1 MDLPSSNEYYLRH
14 HFSSTYLPKSD
25 SLLTVKP
32 VVKDFKLSFYHG
44 GQEISSYA
52 LDNSDVNSTN
62 YSDIILNKN
71 PEFVNVSN
79 NDFNLTESSPAI
91 NSGILT
97 SFTNDISGNFRS
109 EPDIGAYEYI
119 D

>member
-1 MDLPSSNEYYLRH
+1 MKNDNGNFNYMFQNCLI
-14 HFSSTYLPKSD
+14 K
-25 SLLTVKP
+25 
-32 VVKDFKLSFYHG
+32 
-44 GQEISSYA
+44 

-71 PEFVNVSN
+71 PEFVNISN

-91 NSGILT
+91 NSGTLT
-97 SFTNDISGNFRS
+97 SFTNDISGNFRA
-109 EPDIGAYEYI
+109 EPDVGAYEYI